1 MRVSLTLAKECEVD
15 NINPQDHLNISPLP
29 LLYCSPATQST
40 TSAVMFD
47 LNSQFARIIQ
57 AAMLANTEIC
67 I

>member
-15 NINPQDHLNISPLP
+15 NINPQAHLNISPLP

-40 TSAVMFD
+40 TSAVMYV
-47 LNSQFARIIQ
+47 LKLQEVRIIQ